1 MRKKIIAGNWK
12 MNATKDEA
20 VAIINGLIANYS
32 DYALSENKVVVI
44 ASPFPYIHYC
54 ASMFA
59 KFPNLVAAAQN
70 CSEFEKGAYTGEVS
84 AEIIA
89 SLYVEYVIIGHSER
103 RQYFK
108 ETDEQLLLKI
118 NQAQNH
124 NLIPIFCVG
133 ETLETRDNN
142 KHFEFVKEQLE
153 NAIFKVN
160 ENDIINCV
168 IAYEPI
174 WAIGTGVTASPAQA
188 QEMHAFIREQVSAK
202 FNGETAKEMSILYG
216 GSVNAANAAEL
227 FTCADIDGALVG
239 GASLKVDDFSTII
252 KAMK

>member
-12 MNATKDEA
+12 MNATKEEA
-20 VAIINGLIANYS
+20 VVLVNGIIANYS
-32 DYALSENKVVVI
+32 DYNLSENKVAVV

-54 ASMFA
+54 ASMFS

-70 CSEFEKGAYTGEVS
+70 CSEYEKGAYTGEVS

-108 ETDEQLLLKI
+108 ETDEQLLQKI
-118 NQAQNH
+118 KQVQNQ

-133 ETLETRDNN
+133 ETMETRDNN

-153 NAIFKVN
+153 NVIFKVN
-160 ENDIINCV
+160 ENDIKSCV

-174 WAIGTGVTASPAQA
+174 WAIGTGVTATPAQA
-188 QEMHAFIREQVSAK
+188 QEMHAFIRNEISSK
-202 FNGETAKEMSILYG
+202 FNGETANDFSILYG
-216 GSVNAANAAEL
+216 GSVNADNAAEL
-227 FTCADIDGALVG
+227 FACADIDGGLVG
-239 GASLKVDDFSTII
+239 GASLKAEEFAAII
-252 KAMK
+252 KAMS